1 MYKKDPTSFKIY
13 KLHQLKPDVWRFN
26 VSVYTSFGW
35 LYVKGFRIRGNRI
48 MSPSF
53 HTHAWPTPI
62 VNLPRDLRVA
72 IRKRIHKQIRKVTN
86 EFSDRDRVGTT
97 DSASSEQ
104 DREG

>member
-62 VNLPRDLRVA
+62 VNLPRDLRSA
-72 IRKRIHKQIRKVTN
+72 IRKRIQKQIRKVTDGISN
-86 EFSDRDRVGTT
+86 RDRAGDTAGTVRQL
-97 DSASSEQ
+97 DGSN
-104 DREG
+104 